1 LHEFNGKPLQS
12 VVKGAIDLSKVEDEP
27 GTENQQEEP
36 QPPANEIDALI
47 ERLKKSLG
55 DQVADVRV
63 TTRLTT
69 SPACLVVGE
78 YDIDPSLQ
86 RILKAVGQSVPS
98 MKPILEINPT
108 HAIIRRI
115 KDEENEQRFGDWA
128 NVLYDQSVLS
138 MGEQLENPV
147 RFVSRLNDLLAH
159 L

>member
-1 LHEFNGKPLQS
+1 
-12 VVKGAIDLSKVEDEP
+12 
-27 GTENQQEEP
+27 
-36 QPPANEIDALI
+36 
-47 ERLKKSLG
+47 
-55 DQVADVRV
+55 
-63 TTRLTT
+63 
-69 SPACLVVGE
+69 
-78 YDIDPSLQ
+78 
-86 RILKAVGQSVPS
+86 